1 MREICIAGKGFSSYF
16 STFKNSIL
24 RRAPYRRSYIILY
37 DQTDDYYKNIG
48 SIFIRR
54 YFPIT
59 QLKICKVS

>member
-1 MREICIAGKGFSSYF
+1 MREICIAGKGVGSYF

-24 RRAPYRRSYIILY
+24 RRAPYRKPYIMLY
-37 DQTDDYYKNIG
+37 NQTTDYKYIG
-48 SIFIRR
+48 NVRNHK

>member
-1 MREICIAGKGFSSYF
+1 MREICIAGKGSSSHF

-24 RRAPYRRSYIILY
+24 RRAPYKRSYILLF
-37 DQTDDYYKNIG
+37 DQTDDHYRNIG
-48 SIFIRR
+48 NISIRR

>member
-1 MREICIAGKGFSSYF
+1 MREICIAGKGFGSYF

-24 RRAPYRRSYIILY
+24 RRTPYRRSYIILY
-37 DQTDDYYKNIG
+37 DQTDDGFIDNINT
-48 SIFIRR
+48 RR

>member
-1 MREICIAGKGFSSYF
+1 MREICIAGKGFNSNF

-37 DQTDDYYKNIG
+37 DQTADYYKCIGNI
-48 SIFIRR
+48 SIRR